1 MRTNI
6 FVLTEDLNFFYRLN
20 KELQRLQIKFEVL
33 NIRTIIPDIPGSIIL
48 TTLKELNNFEN
59 LDRIKCKILPYTKEE
74 DFEQYI
80 VKILA
85 IKKIGNKSYSEL
97 VFSIDP
103 GTKYLGLV
111 IFLDDYYLNS
121 HTIFERDR
129 FIEKVKVYVNALQ
142 EANPIPIQLVF
153 KFGRGTMPITLNL
166 IEQLFRTFKKDLFRI
181 LLIDESKTSK
191 YRIRD
196 IYRKKIPKDEAAAL
210 IISLRDGYEI
220 TYENYKTALK
230 QKKSNRKQSEE
241 SHDKSKENENEFDLK
256 VIQIAESI
264 LKGDLSLSK
273 SIDILKTEKINY

>member
-1 MRTNI
+1 M
-6 FVLTEDLNFFYRLN
+6 N